1 VSQRSYLR
9 IPQDRIGVL
18 IGPNGNAK
26 RRIERF
32 FKVTI
37 EIESASGSVEIGVTP
52 EQKDVTVLFTV
63 ANIVKAIGRGFNP
76 RKAEALSRED
86 FDLNII
92 DLADYVG
99 NSKNALARVKGRIIG
114 KDGKSRT
121 LLEELTETQIS
132 VYGHTVAYIGHV
144 ENLKVAREAIL
155 MLVRGAFHK
164 TVWNFL
170 YAYRRKMKKD
180 RGELWYESPDVK
192 PELRK
197 Q

>member
-1 VSQRSYLR
+1 MSQRSYLK

-37 EIESASGSVEIGVTP
+37 EIESASGAVEIGVNP

-76 RKAEALSRED
+76 RKAEALAKED

-92 DLADYVG
+92 DLGDYVG

-114 KDGKSRT
+114 KDGKSRA

-144 ENLKVAREAIL
+144 GNLQVAREAIL
-155 MLVRGAFHK
+155 MLLRGAFHK

-180 RGELWYESPDVK
+180 KGE
-192 PELRK
+192 
-197 Q
+197 

>member
-1 VSQRSYLR
+1 MSQKSYLK

-18 IGPNGNAK
+18 IGPNGNVK
-26 RRIERF
+26 NRMERF

-37 EIESASGSVEIGVTP
+37 EVESTSGSVEISVNP
-52 EQKDVTVLFTV
+52 DQKDVTVLFTV

-76 RKAEALSRED
+76 RKAEALAKED

-92 DLADYVG
+92 DLTDYVG

-114 KDGKSRT
+114 KEGKSRT

-144 ENLKVAREAIL
+144 ENLQVAREAIL

-164 TVWNFL
+164 TVWNYL

-180 RGELWYESPDVK
+180 RGELWYESPEVR

>member
-1 VSQRSYLR
+1 MLRVRPIASSAHNRSQ
-9 IPQDRIGVL
+9 PQISRFARCFASRF
-18 IGPNGNAK
+18 NA
-26 RRIERF
+26 
-32 FKVTI
+32 
-37 EIESASGSVEIGVTP
+37 
-52 EQKDVTVLFTV
+52 
-63 ANIVKAIGRGFNP
+63 
-76 RKAEALSRED
+76 
-86 FDLNII
+86 
-92 DLADYVG
+92 
-99 NSKNALARVKGRIIG
+99 ARVKGRIIG
-114 KDGKSRT
+114 KDGKSRA

-144 ENLKVAREAIL
+144 ENLQVAREAIL

-180 RGELWYESPDVK
+180 RGELWYESPEVK